1 MNRTVL
7 AIAAVCGVAAAASA
21 ATITHNGAIA
31 TQTTNWNT
39 PISLPL
45 FDPALGTLTNVSWT
59 LGGNVEGSASFES
72 LDAGP
77 TAVTLDLAAT
87 LTLFAPDNSV
97 LQVTIPTV
105 NTVVNASAFDGTI
118 DFGGTSGG
126 IFANLS
132 GNAIAGNNSSVPA
145 FLALFTGVGLTS
157 ISLDAAGS
165 SAGTGGGNLITQF
178 ATSAGANFEIVYT
191 YTPVPTPGA
200 LALLGLGGIVAGRR
214 RR

>member
-31 TQTTNWNT
+31 TQTTNWNS

-72 LDAGP
+72 LDAGA
-77 TAVTLDLAAT
+77 TAVSLDLAAT
-87 LTLFAPDNSV
+87 LTLFAPDASV

-105 NTVVNASAFDGTI
+105 NTVVNASAFDGSI

-126 IFANLS
+126 AYSNLS
-132 GNAIAGNNSSVPA
+132 GTASNSNNSSVPA

-165 SAGTGGGNLITQF
+165 SSGSGGGNLITQF
-178 ATSAGANFEIVYT
+178 ATAAGASFEIVYT
-191 YTPVPTPGA
+191 YTPVPAPSA
-200 LALLGLGGIVAGRR
+200 LALLGLGGLVAGRR